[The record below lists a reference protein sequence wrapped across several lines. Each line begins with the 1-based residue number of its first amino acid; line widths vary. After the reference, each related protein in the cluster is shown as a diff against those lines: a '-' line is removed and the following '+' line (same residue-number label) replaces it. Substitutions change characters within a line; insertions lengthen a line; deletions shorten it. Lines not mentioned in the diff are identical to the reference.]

1 MRDVLAERKAEMLA
15 QGGFLKFIAKGRRRG
30 GKKKI
35 KKKAVCCAIDPA

>member
-1 MRDVLAERKAEMLA
+1 MRDVSNREKSRNV
-15 QGGFLKFIAKGRRRG
+15 GTGWILKFIAKGRRRG